1 MCREKES
8 TEVSCPLQ
16 QKDYCGTFHL
26 IDKGNKNE
34 AQFDMGGCSRLHNWS
49 PKLNM
54 RYFNMTGNNA
64 KKIYMFL
71 VDKYTPLRQPLCT
84 KAAIHEMTHFLL
96 QYGPS
101 MRKQSAEHAPFTKD
115 ISTAFGTTGGR
126 KTRSDTKA
134 FRAVGR
140 CPSEARRPVS
150 RKDTLRKRQRKS
162 PWRTHQSISNDKKG
176 RCSFEKCPSKL
187 WSKAQR
193 RRNRETYMICE
204 ECSVLAGKPIYL
216 CNDTINVDKKTS
228 KGTPVLCH
236 LAYHNMMHNIEQ
248 CAPCPDETDE

>member
-1 MCREKES
+1 
-8 TEVSCPLQ
+8 
-16 QKDYCGTFHL
+16 
-26 IDKGNKNE
+26 
-34 AQFDMGGCSRLHNWS
+34 
-49 PKLNM
+49 
-54 RYFNMTGNNA
+54 
-64 KKIYMFL
+64 MFL
-71 VDKYTPLRQPLCT
+71 VDKYTPLCQPLCT
-84 KAAIHEMTHFLL
+84 KRAIHEMTHFLL

-162 PWRTHQSISNDKKG
+162 PWRTHQSIPNDKKG
-176 RCSFEKCPSKL
+176 KCSFEKCPSKL

-236 LAYHNMMHNIEQ
+236 MAYHNMMHNIEQ
-248 CAPCPDETDE
+248 CAPCPDKTDE